1 MGRVP
6 LGGQPLVA
14 LGRRLG
20 LGEGVVGTKPVL
32 GRRGRRPPLPPP
44 PRVAGGQSPP
54 WSNGAR
60 PARAVSSVRRLVA
73 CGAGGGRHRAV
84 PAAFGRKRRR
94 ARREEGTRSE
104 EISGPSRGHPP
115 RPTGPHHGS
124 RLFALAG
131 LCEIGGGATAAHG
144 GSVPS
149 ARPPWSSTASSRRT
163 SQPTSVPH
171 PIPWTL
177 VRREKVGAERVC
189 ACVCATRKSSRST
202 RSGSAPR

>member
-44 PRVAGGQSPP
+44 LGVAGGQSPP

-73 CGAGGGRHRAV
+73 CGAGGGPPPGATRRVRAQAPSRKTGGGDAVGGGQWAGTSGAPIVAQATRPPSRDGPPPRHSLLECAQW
-84 PAAFGRKRRR
+84 RRR
-94 ARREEGTRSE
+94 LTFSLIRLLPPTAPSRAHRQAHGSTWRDLSHC
-104 EISGPSRGHPP
+104 EISAGSGLPSG
-115 RPTGPHHGS
+115 
-124 RLFALAG
+124 
-131 LCEIGGGATAAHG
+131 
-144 GSVPS
+144 
-149 ARPPWSSTASSRRT
+149 
-163 SQPTSVPH
+163 
-171 PIPWTL
+171 
-177 VRREKVGAERVC
+177 
-189 ACVCATRKSSRST
+189 
-202 RSGSAPR
+202 